1 MIIVYY
7 HNQKTEQVLQNLST
21 SNDGLSVSEAKK
33 RLLELGKNE
42 IKSVKE
48 KNLLQ
53 RFLLQLYDFSII
65 ILLIAAAVSYGIS
78 KISGQSNMTDTIVI
92 LAIVVINA
100 AIGVFEESKAAKA
113 LAALKD
119 LSAPISAVRRSGKN
133 IKIPAS
139 EIVKGDIL
147 ILGAGDMVSAD
158 ARLISSEQLKTDE
171 STLTGESLPVE
182 KSAAV
187 LLPVNVNT
195 ADRKNMV
202 FSSTLI
208 TGGHGEAVV
217 VQTGMD
223 TEIGKIAKM
232 LSTQKTEDTPLQ
244 VRLSKLSKYL
254 GIAALAI
261 CALIFALALVRKASA
276 MDNFMTAI
284 SLAVAAIPEGLPAI
298 VTIVLSLGVGKLS
311 KKNAI
316 VRRLPSIETLG
327 SASVICSDKT
337 GTLTQNKMTATRVY
351 LPNKKE
357 LDAEN
362 SYAEN
367 IFMYASLCCNSTV
380 EKRRGKVTAVGEP
393 TENAIINALLK
404 TKTKYHNIIKDYTR
418 VKEIPFSS
426 ETKLM
431 TTIHKSF
438 DGYIQITKGAPDILI
453 PKCAYYY
460 NGNKEVVL
468 GINQRNMAL
477 KANAD
482 MASDALRV
490 IAVSVKRISSPT
502 QTTVSDMVFLGLIGI
517 EDPIR
522 PEAKKAVSVC
532 RSAGITPV
540 MITGD
545 HALTAVATAK
555 RLGIY
560 TDNSTVLSGDA
571 LEKMSDDT
579 LKKEART
586 CSVFARVTPLHKV
599 RIVDAYKA
607 NGEIVAMT
615 GDGVNDAPALKRADI
630 GCAMGKSGTEVAK
643 NASDII
649 LMDDN
654 FATIVNAIE
663 IGRGLFDNIKKSVRF
678 LLSSNIGEILL
689 VFTAF
694 ILGYSAPLLPIH
706 LLWINLVTDSLP
718 AMALGMERP
727 ESDIMRRKPLPKDK
741 GILSKT
747 EWFDIV
753 IEGMLFGALSLF
765 AFIFGTTR
773 YSIGVGRTMAF
784 CTLSFIELF
793 HAFNVRTAYSIFK
806 ISPFENINLFF
817 GNIICALLQL
827 SVVVIPAL
835 TKVFNT
841 TILNSAQWQIVLLLC
856 IAPLLVCEAE
866 KYLQNRKLKDIN
878 RKKLKL
884 ALE

>member
-1 MIIVYY
+1 MIILGYY
-7 HNQKTEQVLQNLST
+7 NEKAEQVLKNLATSNEGLST
-21 SNDGLSVSEAKK
+21 SEAKR
-33 RLLELGKNE
+33 RLSEFGKNE

-48 KNLLQ
+48 KNLIQ
-53 RFLLQLYDFSII
+53 RFFLQFYDFSIV
-65 ILLIAAAVSYGIS
+65 ILLIAAVVSFGMS
-78 KISGQSNMTDTIVI
+78 KLSGHSNMTDTIVI

-113 LAALKD
+113 LAALKN
-119 LSAPISAVRRSGKN
+119 LSAPVSKVRRGGKTL
-133 IKIPAS
+133 KIPAT

-147 ILGAGDMVSAD
+147 ILSAGDMISAD
-158 ARLISSEQLKTDE
+158 ARLISSDELKTDE
-171 STLTGESLPVE
+171 STLTGESLPVQKE
-182 KSAAV
+182 ASV
-187 LLPVNVNT
+187 LLPANTNT

-202 FSSTLI
+202 FSSTLV

-217 VQTGMD
+217 VQIGMD

-232 LSTQKTEDTPLQ
+232 LSAAKAENTPLQ
-244 VRLSKLSKYL
+244 IRLSKLSKHL
-254 GIAALAI
+254 GSAALI
-261 CALIFALALVRKASA
+261 VCALIFVLALIRKTPA
-276 MDNFMTAI
+276 MDGFMTAI

-311 KKNAI
+311 KKKAI

-351 LPNKKE
+351 LPHKKE
-357 LDAEN
+357 LN
-362 SYAEN
+362 SESPYAESLL
-367 IFMYASLCCNSTV
+367 MYASLCCNSAI
-380 EKRRGKVTAVGEP
+380 EKKHGKIIAVGEP
-393 TENAIINALLK
+393 TENAILNALVKTTLK
-404 TKTKYHNIIKDYTR
+404 YQNIIKEYPR
-418 VKEIPFSS
+418 IKEIPFSS

-431 TTIHKSF
+431 TTVHKSNG
-438 DGYIQITKGAPDILI
+438 GYIQITKGAPDILI
-453 PKCAYYY
+453 SKCSHFY
-460 NGNKEVVL
+460 NENKEMQFGVT
-468 GINQRNMAL
+468 QRNAAH
-477 KANAD
+477 KANSD

-490 IAVSVKRISSPT
+490 IAVSLKRISSPS
-502 QTTVSDMVFLGLIGI
+502 QAIVSDMVFLGLIGI

-522 PEAKKAVSVC
+522 PEAKNAVSVC

-545 HALTAVATAK
+545 HALTAIATAK
-555 RLGIY
+555 KLGIY
-560 TDNSTVLSGDA
+560 TDNSTVLSGDT
-571 LEKMSDDT
+571 LENMTDDE
-579 LKKEART
+579 LMKEVRS

-615 GDGVNDAPALKRADI
+615 GDGVNDAPALRRADI

-689 VFTAF
+689 VFAAF

-727 ESDIMRRKPLPKDK
+727 ESDIMKRKPLPKDK

-753 IEGMLFGALSLF
+753 VEGMLFGALSLF
-765 AFIFGTTR
+765 AFIFGTAR
-773 YSIGVGRTMAF
+773 YSIEVGRTMAF

-793 HAFNVRTAYSIFK
+793 HAFNVRTNYSIFK

-835 TKVFNT
+835 TKIFNT
-841 TILNSAQWQIVLLLC
+841 VILSSLQWKIVLLLC
-856 IAPLLVCEAE
+856 IPPLLVSEAE
-866 KYLQNRKLKDIN
+866 KYFQNRKQKDVN
-878 RKKLKL
+878 YRKIKL
-884 ALE
+884 AAE

>member
-1 MIIVYY
+1 MCY
-7 HNQKTEQVLQNLST
+7 HNKNTEQVLHNLAA
-21 SNDGLSVSEAKK
+21 SNDGLSVGEAKK

-53 RFLLQLYDFSII
+53 RFFLQLYDFSII

-78 KISGQSNMTDTIVI
+78 KLSGQSNMTDTIAI
-92 LAIVVINA
+92 LAIVVVNA

-119 LSAPISAVRRSGKN
+119 LSAPISAVRRGGRN

-147 ILGAGDMVSAD
+147 ILCAGDMVSAD
-158 ARLISSEQLKTDE
+158 ARLILSEQLKTDE
-171 STLTGESLPVE
+171 STLTGESLPVQ
-182 KSAAV
+182 KSAMV
-187 LLPVNVNT
+187 LLPENTNT

-208 TGGHGEAVV
+208 TSGHGEAVV

-261 CALIFALALVRKASA
+261 CALIFALALVRKAPA
-276 MDNFMTAI
+276 MDSFMTAI

-337 GTLTQNKMTATRVY
+337 GTLTQNKMTATKVY

-357 LDAEN
+357 LDAE
-362 SYAEN
+362 SPYAEN
-367 IFMYASLCCNSTV
+367 LFMYASLCCNSTI
-380 EKRRGKVTAVGEP
+380 EKSRGKVAAVGEP

-404 TKTKYHNIIKDYTR
+404 TKIKYHNIIKDYPR
-418 VKEIPFSS
+418 VKEFPFSS

-431 TTIHKSF
+431 TTVHKSK

-453 PKCAYYY
+453 PKCVYYY
-460 NGNKEVVL
+460 NGNKEIVF
-468 GINQRNMAL
+468 GNNQRNMAL

-482 MASDALRV
+482 MASGALRV
-490 IAVSVKRISSPT
+490 IAVSLKRISSPT
-502 QTTVSDMVFLGLIGI
+502 QTTTSDMVFLGLIGI

-532 RSAGITPV
+532 RSASITPV

-555 RLGIY
+555 KLGIY
-560 TDNSTVLSGDA
+560 TNNSTVLSGDA

-579 LKKEART
+579 LKKEVCS

-649 LMDDN
+649 LMD
-654 FATIVNAIE
+654 
-663 IGRGLFDNIKKSVRF
+663 
-678 LLSSNIGEILL
+678 
-689 VFTAF
+689 
-694 ILGYSAPLLPIH
+694 
-706 LLWINLVTDSLP
+706 
-718 AMALGMERP
+718 
-727 ESDIMRRKPLPKDK
+727 
-741 GILSKT
+741 
-747 EWFDIV
+747 
-753 IEGMLFGALSLF
+753 
-765 AFIFGTTR
+765 
-773 YSIGVGRTMAF
+773 
-784 CTLSFIELF
+784 
-793 HAFNVRTAYSIFK
+793 
-806 ISPFENINLFF
+806 
-817 GNIICALLQL
+817 
-827 SVVVIPAL
+827 
-835 TKVFNT
+835 
-841 TILNSAQWQIVLLLC
+841 
-856 IAPLLVCEAE
+856 
-866 KYLQNRKLKDIN
+866 
-878 RKKLKL
+878 
-884 ALE
+884 